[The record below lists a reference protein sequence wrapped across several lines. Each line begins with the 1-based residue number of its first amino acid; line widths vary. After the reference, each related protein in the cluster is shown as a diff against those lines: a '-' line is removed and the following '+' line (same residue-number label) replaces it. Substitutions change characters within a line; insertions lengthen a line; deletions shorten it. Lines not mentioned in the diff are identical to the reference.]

1 MTKEQQLDVTLLLA
15 TFRAFNEQLYN
26 LKGSHKQ
33 VLKQKFN
40 RLIKVSSQ
48 YESEIVR
55 LLGEDEIEA
64 VYDALMDLLMDVRKN
79 IDGQK

>member
-1 MTKEQQLDVTLLLA
+1 MTEQQKIDVTPLLA

-26 LKGSHKQ
+26 LKGTHKQ

-40 RLIKVSSQ
+40 RLIKMSAQ
-48 YESEIVR
+48 YEAEIVKM
-55 LLGEDEIEA
+55 LGEEEIEA
-64 VYDALMDLLMDVRKN
+64 VYDALMELLMSVRKE